1 VTQKVP
7 ASFPTAQTVSY
18 RSDLAAMDPDYPNGL
33 DNLDLPVPR
42 R

>member
-7 ASFPTAQTVSY
+7 PGFPTADTVSY
-18 RSDLAAMDPDYPNGL
+18 RSDLAAMDPDYANGL
-33 DNLDLPVPR
+33 DNLDLPR